1 MDKIFTAILVSFII
15 GLVFSPLVIMVI
27 KKLKA
32 KQNIYEYVD
41 MHKQKQGTPTMG
53 GIIIILSIIVSSFV
67 CINKY
72 NHLALVTLI
81 VTFCYAVIGFLDDFL
96 KIYNKRNLGLRAYQ
110 KIIGQLAIAIIV
122 SVFAYKHI
130 FVGSVIYIPF
140 TTISFSIGWWF
151 IPLCVIVFLATTNAV
166 NLTDG
171 LDGLAG
177 GVSLSYLAAFVFI
190 VFILLSRLG
199 STMQVEKY
207 FENLNMLIVGG
218 AGIGALLAYLIYNCF
233 PAKIFM
239 GDTGSL
245 ALGGLISC
253 LAIFTGQPLLILIL
267 GACFV
272 ASCVSVIIQVVY
284 FKLTKKRIFLMAP
297 LHHHFEKKGVNE
309 NRIVVIY
316 IVITTIIGVGGILLS
331 LLLM

>member
-1 MDKIFTAILVSFII
+1 MDRIFTAILVSFII
-15 GLVFSPLVIMVI
+15 GLVISPLVIFLI
-27 KKLKA
+27 NKLKA

-53 GIIIILSIIVSSFV
+53 GIIIIFSLIIASLV
-67 CINKY
+67 CVNAN
-72 NHLALVTLI
+72 NHLALVTLL
-81 VTFCYAVIGFLDDFL
+81 VTLCYAVIGFLDDFL

-110 KIIGQLAIAIIV
+110 KFIGQLAIAIIV

-130 FVGSVIYIPF
+130 FVGSLIYIPF

-151 IPLCVIVFLATTNAV
+151 IPLSVIVFLATTNAV

-177 GVSLSYLAAFVFI
+177 GVSLSYLAGFVVI
-190 VFILLSRLG
+190 VYLLLLNIG
-199 STMQVEKY
+199 QTMQVEK
-207 FENLNMLIVGG
+207 FNQMQNLLIVAG
-218 AGIGALLAYLIYNCF
+218 AGIGSLLAYLIYNCF

-272 ASCVSVIIQVVY
+272 ASCVSVIIQVAY

-297 LHHHFEKKGVNE
+297 LHHHFEKKGVHE

-316 IVITTIIGVGGILLS
+316 IVITIILGVCGIILS
-331 LLLM
+331 SILM